1 MRVLTG
7 NKQKVPIKA
16 WVDGVELD
24 IKAEIQ
30 LRQTAQ
36 LPFIHK
42 HLAVMPDAHWGT
54 GSTVGSVIATKK
66 AIIPAAVGVDIG
78 CGMVAQRIPAIK
90 LDEVY
95 EFRRGIYDG
104 IVAAVPHG
112 RTDNGGLADKGRWRD
127 TIPNSACLLW
137 HNELS
142 GGFDKIGCKYPR
154 IQQFGDPL
162 YQLGTLGGGNH
173 FIEVCADE
181 NDDVWCMLH
190 SGSRGIG
197 NRIGT
202 HFIKL
207 AQGECETWNI
217 DLPNKDLAYLPEGTE
232 YHDDYVEAVGWA
244 QNYALTN
251 RAIMMEQALIAL
263 YTAIGRRADWDAH
276 KVGTTADTAI
286 NCHHNYVQKENH
298 YGKNVFVTR
307 KGAVRARVGD
317 LGIIPGSMGAR
328 SYIVEG
334 LGNPLSFNSCSH
346 GAGRVMSR
354 SEAKRTFTVED
365 HIKATEGV
373 ECRKDKDVIDETPGC
388 YKDIEAVMAAQKDL
402 VKIKHTL
409 KALVCIKG

>member
-1 MRVLTG
+1 MKVLTG
-7 NKQKVPIKA
+7 CKQKVPVKA

-30 LRQTAQ
+30 LRQTAR

-42 HLAVMPDAHWGT
+42 HLAVMPDAHWGM

-78 CGMVAQRIPAIK
+78 CGMIAARLPDASIFDVSKLRKEIRTAI
-90 LDEVY
+90 E
-95 EFRRGIYDG
+95 
-104 IVAAVPHG
+104 AAVPHG
-112 RTDNGGLADKGRWRD
+112 RTDNGGLKDEGRWQNS
-127 TIPNSACLLW
+127 IPAATGREWCNMIEDFW
-137 HNELS
+137 
-142 GGFDKIGCKYPR
+142 KIGDKHPE
-154 IQQFGDPL
+154 IGNWGSPL

-173 FIEVCADE
+173 FIEVCQDE
-181 NDDVWCMLH
+181 EDMVWVMLH

-197 NRIGT
+197 NKIGRY
-202 HFIKL
+202 FIKL
-207 AQGECETWNI
+207 AQKECDKWSI
-217 DLPNKDLAYLPEGTE
+217 DLPNKGLAYLPEDTE
-232 YHDDYVEAVGWA
+232 YHDDYVEAVQWA
-244 QNYALTN
+244 QNYAQINRDIMLELTLG
-251 RAIMMEQALIAL
+251 AMSSVLGYQVAPDDL
-263 YTAIGRRADWDAH
+263 
-276 KVGTTADTAI
+276 VV

-298 YGKNVFVTR
+298 FGQNVFVTR
-307 KGAVRARVGD
+307 KGAVRARIGD

-334 LGNPLSFNSCSH
+334 LGNRESFNSCSH

-388 YKDIEAVMAAQKDL
+388 YKDIDAVMAAQKDL

-409 KALVCIKG
+409 KALVCVKG

>member
-7 NKQKVPIKA
+7 KKQAVPIKA

-24 IKAEIQ
+24 HKAEAQ
-30 LRQTAQ
+30 LRETAQ

-54 GSTVGSVIATKK
+54 GSTVGTVIATHK
-66 AIIPAAVGVDIG
+66 AIVPAAVGVDIG
-78 CGMVAQRIPAIK
+78 CGMVAARLPGVE
-90 LDEVY
+90 LGDVY
-95 EFRRGIYDG
+95 KYRDDIYG
-104 IVAAVPHG
+104 AIVAAVPHG
-112 RTDNGGLADKGRWRD
+112 RTDNGGLKDKGRWQD
-127 TIPNSACLLW
+127 TIPRGTGDQWMLM
-137 HNELS
+137 EKD
-142 GGFDKIGCKYPR
+142 FDR
-154 IQQFGDPL
+154 ISMKHPTIRKWGAPM

-173 FIEVCADE
+173 FIEVCQDE
-181 NDDVWCMLH
+181 SDCVWVMLH

-207 AQGECETWNI
+207 AQGECEKWSI
-217 DLPNKDLAYLPEGTE
+217 KLPNRDLAYLPEGTE

-244 QNYALTN
+244 QNYAKINRDIMLELTLG
-251 RAIMMEQALIAL
+251 ALSK
-263 YTAIGRRADWDAH
+263 T
-276 KVGTTADTAI
+276 VGYGVFPEDVVV

-298 YGKNVFVTR
+298 YGKNIFVTR

-346 GAGRVMSR
+346 GAGRTMSR
-354 SEAKRTFTVED
+354 TEAKRTFTVED

-373 ECRKDKDVIDETPGC
+373 TCRKDKDVIDETPKA
-388 YKDIEAVMAAQKDL
+388 YKDIDAVMAAQSDL
-402 VKIKHTL
+402 VSIKHTL
-409 KALVCIKG
+409 QQLINVKG